1 MDSTEAPRPIS
12 SPPLA
17 PPARAPPSA
26 GLLLSLRRSPRG
38 WGWATARPRRPRA
51 QAPAPAV
58 PPRDCAGRAPKPPPW
73 PILRGSS
80 RRVAAGSSLESSTRM
95 RPSPCAPAPAA
106 CPSPAP
112 ACALPPAGST
122 SARAPPPAELLLGH
136 RRSWCRCGGPDGGA
150 AAAPFY
156 LGPTLPYKMALQ
168 LPFPAFD
175 LGTCSNCTCYSL
187 MLVNHRNSLRHTKF
201 WCSEVSIVT
210 SPIKAFEVTYLQE
223 ERLLTLIRLDE
234 ITR

>member
-1 MDSTEAPRPIS
+1 MDEAE
-12 SPPLA
+12 PPHV
-17 PPARAPPSA
+17 RAGREPKP
-26 GLLLSLRRSPRG
+26 
-38 WGWATARPRRPRA
+38 PRRPC
-51 QAPAPAV
+51 
-58 PPRDCAGRAPKPPPW
+58 PR
-73 PILRGSS
+73 
-80 RRVAAGSSLESSTRM
+80 VT
-95 RPSPCAPAPAA
+95 APAA
-106 CPSPAP
+106 LPSPRP
-112 ACALPPAGST
+112 GRSCALPPAGST

-136 RRSWCRCGGPDGGA
+136 RRSRRRCGGPDGGA

-156 LGPTLPYKMALQ
+156 LGPRLPYKMALQ

-175 LGTCSNCTCYSL
+175 LGTCSNCTCYCL